1 MKRLTATLALA
12 LATVGCTVAQSS
24 PSTMAPLETNG
35 VPKTTDAPVATPAPP
50 VTLSESTR
58 HAIFINDI
66 EGTIQEPVYDE
77 QGAIETG
84 YMICDVLRTGAGTL
98 EEVMDIVLDQSSTSD
113 DLLFLTALTASA
125 LTTLCPEMAYMID
138 ELS

>member
-1 MKRLTATLALA
+1 
-12 LATVGCTVAQSS
+12 
-24 PSTMAPLETNG
+24 MAPLETNG

-125 LTTLCPEMAYMID
+125 LTTLCPDMAYMID